1 MNAAKCHQS
10 GHQIEV
16 QNNMPW
22 QIAVFAA
29 RESVATLVEVVQ
41 AIVVA
46 CAGHAARIDVLVN
59 GNRQLAQALA
69 QHFTMAPNS
78 AGGGVRL
85 CIWFIELG
93 DKAQTWNVYVHR
105 MYQGSGLVFFID
117 GYARP
122 EANALNELA
131 LALSDDGH
139 ALAATGVPSCGRS
152 ADKLSKVMQRSGGI
166 HGNLFALTSRAMDQ
180 IRRRGFRLPLGLYR
194 TDALIGAAVNFGFD
208 SENNEWDPSRI
219 RVQPSAT
226 WEFKTLQWWRL
237 VDLKTHIK
245 RMGRQAQGELE
256 NLAVRDHLARRRQ
269 LPETLPTTAR
279 DLVLQWWQGESRP
292 AWSDILRHPAWLLAI
307 RRIREVRDWTHA
319 DLAPIAILRTDVD
332 PPVRLHQE

>member
-1 MNAAKCHQS
+1 MNVADSHQNRHQS
-10 GHQIEV
+10 DV
-16 QNNMPW
+16 RNNAPW

-29 RESVATLVEVVQ
+29 RESVATLVDVAQ
-41 AIVVA
+41 AIAAA
-46 CAGHAARIDVLVN
+46 CADHAARIDILVN

-69 QHFTMAPNS
+69 KHFKGAPNS
-78 AGGGVRL
+78 AVGGVRL
-85 CIWFIELG
+85 CVWFIELG
-93 DKAQTWNVYVHR
+93 DKAQAWNVFVHR
-105 MYQGSGLVFFID
+105 LYQGSGLAFFID

-122 EANALNELA
+122 ETNALNELA

-152 ADKLSKVMQRSGGI
+152 ADKLSKVMQESGGI

-208 SENNEWDPSRI
+208 SATNDWDPSRI

-226 WEFKTLQWWRL
+226 WQFNTLRWWRL
-237 VDLKTHIK
+237 GDLKTHLK
-245 RMGRQAQGELE
+245 RMKRQAQGELE

-269 LPETLPTTAR
+269 SPETLPTTAS
-279 DLVLQWWQGESRP
+279 DLVLQWWQSDQRP
-292 AWSDILRHPAWLLAI
+292 AWRVILRHPAWLLAI
-307 RRIREVRDWTHA
+307 RRLREIRDWTHA
-319 DLAPIAILRTDVD
+319 DLAPIVVYQNRSD
-332 PPVRLHQE
+332 